1 MTNDDMM
8 LQPMLDYF
16 NHVHPMS
23 PELSDAVAAI
33 TEIKEY
39 PRKWMLLREGQVS
52 HYACYVVKGLARGY
66 YMAGNKEVT
75 RLFMDEGFIITS
87 WLSFYSQQPAH
98 EAIELL
104 EDSTLACMH
113 HDDLEKIY
121 KAFPEFNI
129 LGRKV
134 VERFFY
140 LSEQRQLMLR
150 RYTAEEKYQLFV
162 EQHPTLFQRVAQKQI
177 ATFLGV
183 TEETL
188 SRVRAKMLKKS

>member
-1 MTNDDMM
+1 MA
-8 LQPMLDYF
+8 QQMLDYF
-16 NHVHPMS
+16 NRIHPMS

-33 TEIKEY
+33 TEVHEY
-39 PRKWMLLREGQVS
+39 PRKTLLLREGQVS
-52 HYACYVVKGLARGY
+52 HYACYVIKGLARGY
-66 YMAGNKEVT
+66 YTAGEKEVT

-87 WLSFYSQQPAH
+87 WLSFYSRQPAH
-98 EAIELL
+98 EAIEIL

-113 HDDLEKIY
+113 HDDLEKLY
-121 KAFPEFNI
+121 ATFPEFNV

-134 VERFFY
+134 VSNFFY
-140 LSEQRQLMLR
+140 QSEQRQLMLR

-177 ATFLGV
+177 ATFLGIS
-183 TEETL
+183 EETL